1 MPNPS
6 VGLAISWAFDTFRRN
21 AIAFL
26 ALAGVV
32 VAISF
37 AQQVVTAPL
46 NTVIEQCLITTD
58 GATTLE
64 CADAMSFTAFASGV
78 LGLLLFVLTFL
89 ATIGVYRAA
98 LRTTQGHQPS
108 FADMLTGQYLGTYVL
123 VTLAQLGLIILGLLA
138 CIVPGLLIGFLVQ
151 LAHYYV
157 LDKGYGV
164 SEALKSSINVI
175 MRNVLPALVM
185 TAFALIVIV
194 LGSFFFGLL
203 TLVTLPFTALFM
215 AHLYRQFNGEP
226 IAA

>member
-1 MPNPS
+1 MPKPS

-21 AIAFL
+21 ALAFL

-37 AQQVVTAPL
+37 AQQVVTTPL
-46 NTVIEQCLITTD
+46 NAVIDQCLVAAD
-58 GATTLE
+58 VAAVNG
-64 CADAMSFTAFASGV
+64 CAEALSFTAFMSAV
-78 LGLLLFVLTFL
+78 LGLMLFVLTFL

-98 LRTTQGHQPS
+98 LRTTQGQQPS

-123 VTLAQLGLIILGLLA
+123 VTLAQLGLIIVGLIA
-138 CIVPGLLIGFLVQ
+138 FIIPGLLIGFLVQ

-164 SEALKSSINVI
+164 GAALKSSITVI
-175 MRNVLPALVM
+175 MRNVLPGLTIA
-185 TAFALIVIV
+185 AFALIVIV

-226 IAA
+226 IAP